1 MHQMLFAPLR
11 RFVLIGLTGT
21 CLLLPA
27 AAAVAPPTADGSPA
41 KAARTLRSVAFL
53 VVDGVYNTELTAP
66 VDVFQHV
73 RFHSKGDWPET
84 FLVSPD
90 GKPVTS
96 FEGLTIQADYSFAN
110 APPIDLLVVPSAEGS
125 MTSDLENQALL
136 DWVRRTGKKA
146 RHVMS
151 LCDGAF
157 VLAEAGLLDGLEA
170 TTFPG
175 DQDSFEARYTQVKL
189 VRDVIF
195 VDAGHALTS
204 VGGARSFDVAL
215 WLVEQLYG
223 VKAAR
228 GIGQGLV
235 LDWDATRVPHRL
247 ARP

>member
-1 MHQMLFAPLR
+1 M
-11 RFVLIGLTGT
+11 ITT
-21 CLLLPA
+21 C
-27 AAAVAPPTADGSPA
+27 
-41 KAARTLRSVAFL
+41 ARTALVAALAACLAAPALAMPKPKKLESVAFL

-66 VDVFQHV
+66 MDILQHV
-73 RFHSKGDWPET
+73 RFHSEDDWPET

-96 FEGLTIQADYSFAN
+96 FEGLTIQADYSFAD

-125 MTSDLENQALL
+125 MSSDLENRVLV
-136 DWVRRTGKKA
+136 DWVRKTGKQA
-146 RHVMS
+146 RFVMS

-175 DQDSFEARYTQVKL
+175 DQDQFEARFSRLKL

-223 VKAAR
+223 VEAAR

-235 LDWDATRVPHRL
+235 LDWDAASVPHRV